1 MNSSVPD
8 TGVGFSWFDDVGLI
22 EWDSLIFFTSF
33 PIEVI
38 HPNNYNYI
46 QIFTDQSSEIG
57 NKIELQNT
65 TFGTFS
71 NLQSVPKVVN
81 QVISI
86 PDFFYFYDE
95 SKGSVGDKVWI
106 FNEEIILNSDDPYFF
121 CNEPGVYEVNL
132 QVSGINNEVSESSIT
147 VVALETNTVLS
158 NLGDI
163 NGDGLISLLD
173 LLLCSNSILGFT
185 NLNPDQFLVADLD
198 YNLKIDISDI
208 LKISDLIY

>member
-1 MNSSVPD
+1 
-8 TGVGFSWFDDVGLI
+8 
-22 EWDSLIFFTSF
+22 
-33 PIEVI
+33 
-38 HPNNYNYI
+38 
-46 QIFTDQSSEIG
+46 
-57 NKIELQNT
+57 
-65 TFGTFS
+65 
-71 NLQSVPKVVN
+71 
-81 QVISI
+81 
-86 PDFFYFYDE
+86 FYFFDE

-132 QVSGINNEVSESSIT
+132 QVSGINNEVRESSIT
-147 VVALETNTVLS
+147 VVALEPNTVLS

-208 LKISDLIY
+208 LKISDLFY